1 MNFVYFKADNPPKD
15 DLVSVSSLRENMGM
29 TRSMARRTADQ
40 LRNAGFP
47 VYRLWDDSRDEAWN
61 AKYSSV
67 FYSTSDVLALKPSS
81 TAATVRPPVLTTP
94 RPPATTTPEPASKS
108 IWDDAGLSKIEALY
122 SQLLD
127 EKESK
132 LAKIEAKHADIEE
145 KYETI
150 MAEKEAKIEKI
161 EAAQARERAGLER
174 IISSLTNELSYFK
187 NRTIKIERVAER
199 AEKEIEL
206 LEAKAS
212 GIIKVPVAE
221 DTKNRFTEGVQA
233 PSPW

>member
-1 MNFVYFKADNPPKD
+1 
-15 DLVSVSSLRENMGM
+15 
-29 TRSMARRTADQ
+29 
-40 LRNAGFP
+40 
-47 VYRLWDDSRDEAWN
+47 
-61 AKYSSV
+61 
-67 FYSTSDVLALKPSS
+67 
-81 TAATVRPPVLTTP
+81 
-94 RPPATTTPEPASKS
+94 
-108 IWDDAGLSKIEALY
+108 
-122 SQLLD
+122 
-127 EKESK
+127 
-132 LAKIEAKHADIEE
+132 
-145 KYETI
+145 

-199 AEKEIEL
+199 AEKEIER